1 MLRTI
6 SSSNLR
12 SQIKRVLNDV
22 GYGQNAYMV
31 KKFGEPIAA
40 IISIEDYILLQE
52 SKKRQVKGSLQKTL
66 RDVRARNESLDL
78 AEINDIV
85 EAARNEIFNNQNGQ
99 INAD

>member
-40 IISIEDYILLQE
+40 IISIED
-52 SKKRQVKGSLQKTL
+52 
-66 RDVRARNESLDL
+66 
-78 AEINDIV
+78 
-85 EAARNEIFNNQNGQ
+85 
-99 INAD
+99 